1 MMFLKRCAEYGDE
14 PKSAR
19 CRPESQSDRFER
31 GSMNLLLKNYLAFGI
46 ACVGFI
52 GTLSFGAGPA
62 DDAIVE
68 ADRTVVAALAKGDKS
83 AANKWLDQDFNWID
97 SEGIMWFKDDAF
109 RAALKPLITAG
120 DDIKV
125 IEHKYGKSVV
135 WIQWNQG
142 NKYSAR
148 FWVKRPSGWKLLH
161 TTEIAAV
168 PKRDFQTVAP
178 TYDIPCNNPCK
189 AVPYKP
195 LTAGEKA
202 ALDEW
207 QEQESGQANWEKHVA
222 DDMDQRVVSTYGG
235 ASPSKADRIAGM
247 NRRKAENSNAP
258 KVGAAPALWIRTW
271 DFDDAVVMVSIQ
283 PTYGDKAY
291 WSSRVL
297 AKNKEGVWQMMESYH
312 NYVLASPV
320 MTATPN
326 QPDLK

>member
-1 MMFLKRCAEYGDE
+1 
-14 PKSAR
+14 
-19 CRPESQSDRFER
+19 
-31 GSMNLLLKNYLAFGI
+31 MNHLIKNSLAFGI
-46 ACVGFI
+46 ACLGLM
-52 GTLSFGAGPA
+52 GTLSFGAKSS
-62 DDAIVE
+62 DDSIVE
-68 ADRTVVAALAKGDKS
+68 TDKAVVAALAKGDKS

-97 SEGIMWFKDDAF
+97 SEGIMWYKDDAF
-109 RAALKPLITAG
+109 RAGLKPLITAG
-120 DDIKV
+120 DDVKV

-161 TTEIAAV
+161 ATEIAAV

-178 TYDIPCNNPCK
+178 AYEIPCNNPCK
-189 AVPYKP
+189 VVPYKP
-195 LTAGEKA
+195 LSPGEKA

-207 QEQESGQANWEKHVA
+207 QEQESSQANWEKHVA
-222 DDMDQRVVSTYGG
+222 DDQDQRVVSTYGG

-247 NRRKAENSNAP
+247 NRRKAENSKAP
-258 KVGAAPALWIRTW
+258 SVGAAPALWVRTW

-297 AKNKEGVWQMMESYH
+297 AKNKDGLWQMMESYH

>member
-1 MMFLKRCAEYGDE
+1 MDRWTREILAIGSLFWLA
-14 PKSAR
+14 SA
-19 CRPESQSDRFER
+19 
-31 GSMNLLLKNYLAFGI
+31 GAF
-46 ACVGFI
+46 AA
-52 GTLSFGAGPA
+52 TAGGEDPVMTA
-62 DDAIVE
+62 DKA
-68 ADRTVVAALAKGDKS
+68 VVAALAKGDKT
-83 AANKWLDQDFNWID
+83 AANKYLDPDFNWID
-97 SEGIMWFKDDAF
+97 SEGIMWFKEDAF
-109 RAALKPLITAG
+109 RAGLKPLITDAN
-120 DDIKV
+120 DAKV
-125 IEHKYGKSVV
+125 IEHKYGEKVV

-168 PKRDFQTVAP
+168 PKRDFQTVEP

-195 LTAGEKA
+195 ISAGEKA

-207 QEQESGQANWEKHVA
+207 QEQESSQANWEKRVA
-222 DDMDQRVVSTYGG
+222 DNMDQRVVSTYGG
-235 ASPSKADRIAGM
+235 ASPSKADRIVGM
-247 NRRKAENSNAP
+247 NKRKAANPNAP
-258 KVGAAPALWIRTW
+258 KVGTAPALWIRTW
-271 DFDDAVVMVSIQ
+271 DFGDAVVMVSIQ

-297 AKNKEGVWQMMESYH
+297 AKNPQTGLWQMMESYH